1 MRVGE
6 CKDAR
11 GGVHRE
17 GWNGGDTCAGH
28 EVTAPRVHGVDE
40 GMQVAGQRM
49 EECVMHRETWIMQ
62 HGRGDVRCAQLNFNA
77 ASDFSTSAFSAYTRY
92 RNQSNLVSWWHR

>member
-1 MRVGE
+1 
-6 CKDAR
+6 
-11 GGVHRE
+11 
-17 GWNGGDTCAGH
+17 
-28 EVTAPRVHGVDE
+28 
-40 GMQVAGQRM
+40 M